1 MSVGGG
7 LLANTFKSQNVLLLL
22 LASTVFDSYLPYQR
36 LTKYILQKKILPVLD
51 AGSSGTR
58 AYLYYWPE
66 HSGDKRELLR
76 SVKLLF

>member
-1 MSVGGG
+1 
-7 LLANTFKSQNVLLLL
+7 
-22 LASTVFDSYLPYQR
+22 
-36 LTKYILQKKILPVLD
+36 VLD

-76 SVKLLF
+76 WDLGIVIIQYTLKRALAVTRYIYTGIPAIHSGNVAGMLVRWY